1 MKPLK
6 AQGLGLESVSLDRG
20 YWDKKKLGEI
30 ETSSGIKI
38 YCPQKG
44 KKKAE
49 RAALEA
55 SEEFRQQQRFRV
67 GIEGSLSVLVRRH
80 SLRRARLKRW
90 GGFQRHVH
98 LCVIGMNLLRLLD
111 WKHRQQAQAAA

>member
-1 MKPLK
+1 MKPLN
-6 AQGLGLESVSLDRG
+6 AQRTLDRAFPAG
-20 YWDKKKLGEI
+20 RESLPMLEELKESIDAIGLDGEW
-30 ETSSGIKI
+30 
-38 YCPQKG
+38 
-44 KKKAE
+44 
-49 RAALEA
+49 
-55 SEEFRQQQRFRV
+55 QQRFRV

-111 WKHRQQAQAAA
+111 WRHRQQAQAAA

>member
-1 MKPLK
+1 M
-6 AQGLGLESVSLDRG
+6 ESVSLDRG
-20 YWDKKKLGEI
+20 YWDRKRLGEI
-30 ETSSGIKI
+30 ETSGTKI

-49 RAALEA
+49 RTALEA

-80 SLRRARLKRW
+80 SLRRARLKKW
-90 GGFQRHVH
+90 DGFQRHVH

-111 WKHRQQAQAAA
+111 WKHRQQALVAA